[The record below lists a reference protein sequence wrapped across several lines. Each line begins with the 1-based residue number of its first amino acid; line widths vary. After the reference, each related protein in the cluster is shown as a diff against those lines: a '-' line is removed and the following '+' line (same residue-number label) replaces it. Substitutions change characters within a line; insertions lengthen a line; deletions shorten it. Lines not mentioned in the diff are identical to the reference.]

1 MKLFTKKHIESIS
14 SAAICSYICHL
25 ITVIYWLLLSHFTKW
40 YIWIIVIPNRSI
52 VKRSI
57 FTLNWQTDNLTRT
70 KKSINMNSLSALTAL
85 QISTTVK
92 TYSCSLGQHVSALLL
107 WMYYFLLP
115 HSFESTAVV
124 FFKIKCCVTTYT
136 KDQNHMRCKL
146 HIPGSLHIITTVIAK
161 YKGAAR
167 QLKMSMKLTYIE
179 QRTAI
184 DQLYVQNV

>member
-1 MKLFTKKHIESIS
+1 MPIYISIGSSLQWNPWHLSVKLFTNKHIESIS
-14 SAAICSYICHL
+14 SADICSYIGHI
-25 ITVIYWLLLSHFTKW
+25 ITVIYWHLLCHFTKW

-70 KKSINMNSLSALTAL
+70 KKSINMNGLSALTAL

-124 FFKIKCCVTTYT
+124 FLQSNAVWPLIQKTKTICDVSCTFLARYT
-136 KDQNHMRCKL
+136 L
-146 HIPGSLHIITTVIAK
+146 
-161 YKGAAR
+161 
-167 QLKMSMKLTYIE
+167 
-179 QRTAI
+179 
-184 DQLYVQNV
+184 

>member
-1 MKLFTKKHIESIS
+1 MFPGSARLSFT
-14 SAAICSYICHL
+14 
-25 ITVIYWLLLSHFTKW
+25 
-40 YIWIIVIPNRSI
+40 
-52 VKRSI
+52 
-57 FTLNWQTDNLTRT
+57 TLNVLF
-70 KKSINMNSLSALTAL
+70 SIATQLRVN
-85 QISTTVK
+85 
-92 TYSCSLGQHVSALLL
+92 SCS
-107 WMYYFLLP
+107 
-115 HSFESTAVV
+115 V
-124 FFKIKCCVTTYT
+124 FTIKCCVTTYT